1 MPPFD
6 RNKSPR
12 LLLPSERECIRA
24 VFSGAFRPDSFGF
37 LYK

>member
-6 RNKSPR
+6 RSKSP
-12 LLLPSERECIRA
+12 LLPLPSERECIRA
-24 VFSGAFRPDSFGF
+24 VSSGALRPASFGF